1 MGGLFRTPKPV
12 VVEAPPPAP
21 AAAAIPAA
29 PAPEAVAEQARTE
42 SRARARGGIAGTI
55 ATAPAGV
62 LAPIAVARRSLLG
75 E

>member
-12 VVEAPPPAP
+12 VVEAPPPPP
-21 AAAAIPAA
+21 AAAAVPAA
-29 PAPEAVAEQARTE
+29 PAPAQVAEQSRTE
-42 SRARARGGIAGTI
+42 ARARVRGGIAGTI

-62 LAPIAVARRSLLG
+62 LAPLAVARRSLLG

>member
-12 VVEAPPPAP
+12 VVEAPPPPP
-21 AAAAIPAA
+21 AAAAVPAA
-29 PAPEAVAEQARTE
+29 PDPAQVAGQ
-42 SRARARGGIAGTI
+42 SRAESRARGGIAGTI

-62 LAPIAVARRSLLG
+62 LAPIAVSRRSLLG